1 MKLKTILAAAAFV
14 ACAAGSVSAE
24 ALKLGNEGN
33 YPPFSITEAD
43 GSLIGLEP
51 DLARALCERL
61 GRECEVQAMEFN
73 ALLPSLVSGRID
85 MIVSQLFPK
94 PERLEA
100 TEFTDPVL
108 TNPET
113 WVVPLSGPDEITPEY
128 LDGKSIG
135 IIKGSWNLPLVREY
149 APGATI
155 KQYDNVSGIRLDL
168 EAGRL
173 DVGTVGRLAAAVNI
187 IAAENGDNYKL
198 IAPIESLM
206 GNEAFSWAVQKGNT
220 ELRDRVNKELEGL
233 FADCTY
239 TNIRKRYFEVATSD
253 REPESCQ

>member
-1 MKLKTILAAAAFV
+1 MKTKFVVPAIIFTAFAATTIH
-14 ACAAGSVSAE
+14 AE
-24 ALKLGNEGN
+24 AMKLGNEGN
-33 YPPFSITEAD
+33 YPPFSITQAD
-43 GSLIGLEP
+43 GTLVGLEP
-51 DLARALCERL
+51 DLANALCERL
-61 GRECEVQAMEFN
+61 GEECEIQAMEFGG
-73 ALLPSLVSGRID
+73 LLPSLVGGKID

-108 TNPET
+108 NNPES
-113 WVVPLSGPDEITPEY
+113 WIVPVSGNDEITPEY

-135 IIKGSWNLPLVREY
+135 VIKGSWNLPLIREY

-155 KQYDNVSGIRLDL
+155 KQYDNISGIRLDL

-173 DVGTVGRLAAAVNI
+173 DVGTAGRLAAAVNVI
-187 IAAENGDNYKL
+187 SAENGDSYKL
-198 IAPIESLM
+198 IDPVETLA
-206 GNEAFSWAVQKGNT
+206 GNEAYSWAVQKGNV
-220 ELRDRVNKELEGL
+220 ELRDRVNEALEGL

-239 TNIRKRYFEVATSD
+239 TNIRKQYIPVAASN